1 MFAKIINLTLLLVIQ
16 EIEEVLKDYPE
27 HPYQVAFSV
36 PELRNKLT
44 LHVLNQ
50 LPNDY
55 IMLEDAEE
63 LPVDARFLYASKQEQ
78 VRLEN
83 LIRRSIVN
91 LVREN
96 ADSISCYIS
105 QEDNP
110 DNKSSRWFD

>member
-27 HPYQVAFSV
+27 HPYQIAFSV

-50 LPNDY
+50 LPNY
-55 IMLEDAEE
+55 YTILEDAEE

-91 LVREN
+91 LFREN
-96 ADSISCYIS
+96 ADSISGYIS
-105 QEDNP
+105 QKDNP
-110 DNKSSRWFD
+110 DNKSSRWFG